1 MKTRKYSAPG
11 VKGLTALYGGYTQ
24 NCDTVSRS
32 MHFFGSVDN
41 KPMDLPLP
49 RIIMYSYFCHGS
61 YFISIT
67 NALRYPPTC

>member
-24 NCDTVSRS
+24 NCDTVDRS

-49 RIIMYSYFCHGS
+49 GIVDTVGFCG
-61 YFISIT
+61 
-67 NALRYPPTC
+67 